1 MRAEEIVFKR
11 FQLGGLFLKF
21 QSGGGGGRSGIMPAT
36 KMMRAE
42 GAALVSRFNAY

>member
-21 QSGGGGGRSGIMPAT
+21 QSGGEGGGQA
-36 KMMRAE
+36 
-42 GAALVSRFNAY
+42 